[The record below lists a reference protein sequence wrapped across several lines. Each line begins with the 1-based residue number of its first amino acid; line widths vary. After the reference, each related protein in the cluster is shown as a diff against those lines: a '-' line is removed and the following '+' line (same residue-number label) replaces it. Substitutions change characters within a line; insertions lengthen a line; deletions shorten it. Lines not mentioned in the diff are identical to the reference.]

1 MSFDFSQRN
10 SFRLKAKK
18 LGYVTLG
25 KKTWEHATEERHRE
39 HIRYN
44 EQLLKETLQN
54 PERIIQEDDPSI
66 YLYVKKIKKYRIKPG
81 ITVDAQRFRY
91 FTIVVQKDLRF
102 IITIYHSAYIKRGG
116 RQIWPHQ
123 NQK

>member
-54 PERIIQEDDPSI
+54 PDRIIQEDDPSI
-66 YLYVKKIKKYRIKPG
+66 YLYVKKIKKYHIKPG

-102 IITIYHSAYIKRGG
+102 IITIYHSAYIKRGD
-116 RQIWPHQ
+116 RQI
-123 NQK
+123 